1 MKAKHSG
8 KSIGTLVVA
17 AALVA
22 FLVFVAWLLY
32 FKPKMADIFFEPVF
46 VNDVKKVRLVSEMRV
61 NLNASVEAEKSAVLA
76 DTDEVSHAYA
86 DQALRLS
93 ATVEDA
99 RLELGVLIEAEKMGR
114 EVDLFREFSACWERF
129 RQIDQELLSL
139 SVLNTNLKAY
149 ELSFGS
155 AQKAVKQL
163 EESLYALMNSGV
175 SNDKA
180 CGITRLSLQTLSA
193 ALKIHAL
200 QSPHIAESRPDKM
213 DEIEATIQTQDAL
226 VNQSLDALSFL
237 MNPVNK
243 PLIEAAKAAYAEFW
257 QINTEVMKLSRQNSN
272 VRSLALSLGQKR
284 KTTVQCQDALAALE
298 ETIQSK
304 VYKATR

>member
-76 DTDEVSHAYA
+76 DTDEASRAYA
-86 DQALRLS
+86 DQALGLS
-93 ATVEDA
+93 TAVEDA
-99 RLELGVLIEAEKMGR
+99 RLELEVLIEAEKMGR
-114 EVDLFREFSACWERF
+114 EVDLFWEFSTCWERF
-129 RQIDQELLSL
+129 RQIDQELLPL
-139 SVLNTNLKAY
+139 SVLNTNLKAS
-149 ELSFGS
+149 ELSFDS
-155 AQKAVKQL
+155 AQKAIKQL
-163 EESLYALMNSGV
+163 EKSLDALMNSGV
-175 SNDKA
+175 SNDKS
-180 CGITRLSLQTLSA
+180 CGIVKLSLRALTA

-200 QSPHIAESRPDKM
+200 QSPHIAESRQEKM

-237 MNPVNK
+237 MTPKSK
-243 PLIEAAKAAYAEFW
+243 PLVEAAKAAYTEFW
-257 QINTEVMKLSRQNSN
+257 RINTEVMKLSRQNSN

-284 KTTVQCQDALAALE
+284 NVTIQCQDALEALE
-298 ETIQSK
+298 KAIQSK

>member
-76 DTDEVSHAYA
+76 DTDEASRAYA
-86 DQALRLS
+86 DQALGLS
-93 ATVEDA
+93 TAVEDA
-99 RLELGVLIEAEKMGR
+99 RLELEVLIEAEKMGR
-114 EVDLFREFSACWERF
+114 EVDLFWEFSTCWERF
-129 RQIDQELLSL
+129 RQIDQELLPL
-139 SVLNTNLKAY
+139 SVLNTNLKAS
-149 ELSFGS
+149 ELSFDS
-155 AQKAVKQL
+155 AQKAIKQL
-163 EESLYALMNSGV
+163 EKSLDALMNSGV
-175 SNDKA
+175 SNDKS
-180 CGITRLSLQTLSA
+180 CGIVKLTLRVLTA

-200 QSPHIAESRPDKM
+200 QSPHIAESRQEKM

-226 VNQSLDALSFL
+226 VNQSLDALSVL
-237 MNPVNK
+237 MTPKNK
-243 PLIEAAKAAYAEFW
+243 PLVEAAKAVYAEFW
-257 QINTEVMKLSRQNSN
+257 RINTEVMKLSRQNSN

-284 KTTVQCQDALAALE
+284 NVTIQCQDALAALE

>member
-1 MKAKHSG
+1 MNTKHSG

-76 DTDEVSHAYA
+76 DTDAASHVYA
-86 DQALRLS
+86 DQAMRLS
-93 ATVEDA
+93 AAVEDA

-114 EVDLFREFSACWERF
+114 EVDLFREFSTCWERF
-129 RQIDQELLSL
+129 RQIDQELLPL

-149 ELSFGS
+149 DLSFGS
-155 AQKAVKQL
+155 AGKALKEFEQ
-163 EESLYALMNSGV
+163 SLNALMNSKG
-175 SNDKA
+175 SKDKTCEIA
-180 CGITRLSLQTLSA
+180 KLSLRSLSA

-200 QSPHIAESRPDKM
+200 QSPHIAESREEKK
-213 DEIEATIQTQDAL
+213 DEIETTIQTNNDL
-226 VNQSLDALSFL
+226 INQFLDALSFL
-237 MNPVNK
+237 MNPADK

-257 QINTEVMKLSRQNSN
+257 QINTEVMTLSRQNSN
-272 VRSLALSLGQKR
+272 VRAIALSLGQKR
-284 KTTVQCQDALAALE
+284 KATVECQDVLAALE
-298 ETIQSK
+298 ETVQSK
-304 VYKATR
+304 AYKAIR

>member
-1 MKAKHSG
+1 MKRNIRAKASEPWSLPPLWLH
-8 KSIGTLVVA
+8 
-17 AALVA
+17 

-76 DTDEVSHAYA
+76 DTDELSHAYA
-86 DQALRLS
+86 DQTLRLS

-114 EVDLFREFSACWERF
+114 EVIFSGSSAPAGEVPANRPGTVAAVRTEHEPEGIRSFVWLSAES
-129 RQIDQELLSL
+129 RQTIGGVPLRP
-139 SVLNTNLKAY
+139 
-149 ELSFGS
+149 
-155 AQKAVKQL
+155 
-163 EESLYALMNSGV
+163 MNSGV

-213 DEIEATIQTQDAL
+213 DEIEATIQAQDAQ

-237 MNPVNK
+237 MNPKSK
-243 PLIEAAKAAYAEFW
+243 PLVEAAKAALCRVLADQHGSDEAITPEQQCPIPCFVPGSKNAKPRFSARIFW
-257 QINTEVMKLSRQNSN
+257 QLSR
-272 VRSLALSLGQKR
+272 K
-284 KTTVQCQDALAALE
+284 
-298 ETIQSK
+298 TIQSK